1 MMACVSQGQSS
12 PARYITPSGWTSRS
26 QPSAGSQDGSSSTS
40 HMAPGT
46 NRRPGSVVRPASQA
60 IGKPM
65 ARPSTAAA
73 LLTHSELPMATAVV
87 PVNAWRRYVSVNH
100 CEPWSNSRGEMARA
114 SELTQGTRMKKISAA
129 QNSGMPRRPNSAV
142 SPRG

>member
-1 MMACVSQGQSS
+1 MMAWVTQGQSR
-12 PARYITPSGWTSRS
+12 PTRYITPSCWTSRS

-65 ARPSTAAA
+65 ASPSAAAA
-73 LLTHSELPMATAVV
+73 LLTHSELPMATAVA
-87 PVNAWRRYVSVNH
+87 PVNAWRR
-100 CEPWSNSRGEMARA
+100 
-114 SELTQGTRMKKISAA
+114 
-129 QNSGMPRRPNSAV
+129 
-142 SPRG
+142 